1 MQGFSPSPLPFK
13 YTPPIT
19 LATFIDPQCPYSK
32 RAFFSLQSVSEHYKD
47 KLLLTFHFCALPIHY
62 AAFLAVQGLR
72 IVERDYGTDKMFQYL
87 HLIFENQ
94 AQLQNSNT
102 AAMTRHEIVTMLAE
116 FAAEIGCDM
125 ERFRSGMTNW
135 NYTKLALRDWQYAVS
150 RGVSGT
156 PKFFLN
162 DFAVVGLDS
171 NSKLVDWR
179 KRLDPLMTEVRENS
193 GDGAQIEENGGMEEH
208 GRVQ

>member
-1 MQGFSPSPLPFK
+1 
-13 YTPPIT
+13 
-19 LATFIDPQCPYSK
+19 
-32 RAFFSLQSVSEHYKD
+32 
-47 KLLLTFHFCALPIHY
+47 
-62 AAFLAVQGLR
+62 VQGLR